1 MGTKPG
7 DIYTAQIMT
16 IKIKKGIPT
25 VISMDGRIYS
35 LQSAYQPKG
44 VKKSA
49 K

>member
-25 VISMDGRIYS
+25 QG
-35 LQSAYQPKG
+35 G
-44 VKKSA
+44 EEEC
-49 K
+49 